1 MPTHFVALCAC
12 RLQGSH
18 PLLCNI
24 IGGRLFAH
32 QAEPDRKQVA
42 PGFGY
47 KLAHQASLLYASP
60 QTGGANLAGF
70 VPAFFVA
77 ILQKKYFLNFQ
88 KVFLCC
94 FCFYN
99 KLLIF
104 LLYDF
109 LNLSTTKFIFKL
121 KHNLF

>member
-12 RLQGSH
+12 RLRGSH

-24 IGGRLFAH
+24 IGGRLFTSCRSQTANKLLPALATNLH
-32 QAEPDRKQVA
+32 TRQVCFTRRPRQGEPIGQVLYL
-42 PGFGY
+42 PF
-47 KLAHQASLLYASP
+47 LLP
-60 QTGGANLAGF
+60 F
-70 VPAFFVA
+70 C
-77 ILQKKYFLNFQ
+77 IKKYFLNFQ

-109 LNLSTTKFIFKL
+109 LKLSTTKFIFKL